1 MKPHDILLQTL
12 SLLQQENLG
21 TKVCLTFPEEP
32 AQNSIKDPIIILD
45 LKSGA
50 EDAVYISLCLFT
62 PTNLGAESCRELAN
76 SVRETLLQDK
86 ILGYQYMV
94 EKEVCYDSKVCA
106 YKKEATAIFKG
117 ELLNITVT
125 FGDETIAARKGTRL
139 LAKRRVVDYFSPMA
153 GDITQ
158 DLGKY
163 LKEIKGSAYIGNE
176 QFLRLNALVESGE
189 VLQASIGGVT
199 FTGILTELC
208 GNGCINDET
217 SFTIKEASE

>member
-1 MKPHDILLQTL
+1 MKPHDILLQTI
-12 SLLQQENLG
+12 SLLQQGDLG
-21 TKVCLTFPEEP
+21 AKVCLTFPEEP
-32 AQNSIKDPIIILD
+32 AQNPIKDPIIILD

-50 EDAVYISLCLFT
+50 EDSVYISLCIFT
-62 PTNLGAESCRELAN
+62 PTNLGAEGCRELAN
-76 SVRETLLQDK
+76 SVRETLLQGK
-86 ILGYQYMV
+86 LLGYQSMV

-117 ELLNITVT
+117 NLTVT
-125 FGDETIAARKGTRL
+125 FGDEIIAAKAGSRL
-139 LAKRRVVDYFSPMA
+139 LSKRRVVDYFSPMA

-176 QFLRLNALVESGE
+176 QFLRLNSLVESGE

-199 FTGILTELC
+199 FTGILTELY

>member
-12 SLLQQENLG
+12 SLLQQGDLG
-21 TKVCLTFPEEP
+21 AKVCLTFPEEP
-32 AQNSIKDPIIILD
+32 AQNPIEDPIIILD
-45 LKSGA
+45 LKSGT
-50 EDAVYISLCLFT
+50 EDVVYISLCLFT
-62 PTNLGAESCRELAN
+62 PADLGAEGCRELAN
-76 SVRETLLQDK
+76 RVRDTLLQGGL
-86 ILGYQYMV
+86 LGYQSML
-94 EKEVCYDSKVCA
+94 EKEVSYDSKTCA
-106 YKKEATAIFKG
+106 YKKESTVIFKG
-117 ELLNITVT
+117 NLTVT
-125 FGDETIAARKGTRL
+125 FGDETIAAKAGTRL

-163 LKEIKGSAYIGNE
+163 LKEITGSAYIGGD
-176 QFLRLNALVESGE
+176 QFLRLYSLVESGSK
-189 VLQASIGGVT
+189 LQASIGGVT